1 MAANE
6 DGPEFTRAVS
16 GAARSADDSTPVT
29 GSWAEHHGS
38 PCSCGC
44 EPVRGERL
52 AEILAYTRSQI
63 AESPAARERRERAA
77 RKVEG
82 AA

>member
-1 MAANE
+1 MR
-6 DGPEFTRAVS
+6 DGLEVSQAVS
-16 GAARSADDSTPVT
+16 GGAARPTVDPTPIA
-29 GSWAEHHGS
+29 GSWSEHHGS

-52 AEILAYTRSQI
+52 AEILTYARSQI
-63 AESPAARERRERAA
+63 AESPAARERRERTA